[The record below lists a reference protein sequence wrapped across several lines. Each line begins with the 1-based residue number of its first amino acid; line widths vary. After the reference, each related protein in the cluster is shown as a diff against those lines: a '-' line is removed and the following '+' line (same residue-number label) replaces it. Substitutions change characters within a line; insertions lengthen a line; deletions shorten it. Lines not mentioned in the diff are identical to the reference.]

1 LYVGEAKET
10 DTEDR
15 RLVIYLDNT
24 QSKLRAKTLIYQAL
38 VATPDK
44 IQEIKGKK
52 TQLFYCK
59 LVFSFYSF
67 DLIPFFLFFVIFF

>member
-52 TQLFYCK
+52 TQLFYCQ
-59 LVFSFYSF
+59 LVFFF
-67 DLIPFFLFFVIFF
+67 IHLI